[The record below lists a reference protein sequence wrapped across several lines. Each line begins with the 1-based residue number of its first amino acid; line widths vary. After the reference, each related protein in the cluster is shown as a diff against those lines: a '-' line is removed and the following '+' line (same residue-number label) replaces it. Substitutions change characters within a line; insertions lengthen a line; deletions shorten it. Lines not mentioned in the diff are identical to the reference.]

1 VNQTKSIFGFTDADN
16 VGKYAYPPV
25 QAVPSFSNTFP
36 HIFGTRKNVPCLIPA
51 AID

>member
-1 VNQTKSIFGFTDADN
+1 MKGIFGFNDSDN

-25 QAVPSFSNTFP
+25 QAVPSFCNTFP
-36 HIFGTRKNVPCLIPA
+36 HIFNKRTDIPSLIPC

>member
-1 VNQTKSIFGFTDADN
+1 MSDP

-25 QAVPSFSNTFP
+25 QAVPSFCNTFP
-36 HIFGTRKNVPCLIPA
+36 HIFGERKNVRSLIPC